1 MTTTDQKS
9 LADQLRDAIRGC
21 EWSLNSI
28 ARETGIPQ
36 PNLYRF
42 MQGKCD
48 VSLSTADKIAR
59 YFGMRLTR
67 PKRV

>member
-9 LADQLRDAIRGC
+9 LADQLRAAIDGC

-36 PNLYRF
+36 PNLHRF
-42 MQGKCD
+42 LAGKYD
-48 VSLSTADKIAR
+48 VSLATADKIAK
-59 YFGMRLTR
+59 YFGMRLTK